1 MADINE
7 TNRCRDAIYSEEV
20 ADYIIEN
27 TASLSNIDNSQNL
40 ICTQEI
46 TGKFQMVY
54 IPITQP
60 ITTRVI
66 TNSYRNLPKL
76 YGLMDT
82 ASLED
87 MGVYRLRRLP
97 YLELYGGGTLVGVI
111 DTGIDYTNPLFL
123 NTDNTSRIAAL
134 WDQSVR
140 QGPAP
145 SGLSYG
151 TEYLKEDLNRALAS
165 ENPLEV
171 VPSTDEDG
179 HGTYISA
186 VIGGNIDEKNDFSGV
201 APRAEFVVVKL
212 KPAKQYLRDFY
223 KVPNGP
229 IAYQDNDIMLGVE
242 YLRRKAIELGRPIA
256 ICIGLGTSSG
266 DHDGDANISNYLN
279 SIANQTGVCICTAAG
294 NEGNTGHHNS
304 GNVDIGEYK
313 DIELKAGEKQTGL
326 TLELWSITPTF
337 FSVAIISP
345 SGEVAERIPARQGTD
360 AEVTFVLEP
369 TTIHVTY
376 ALSDTATGNELIFI
390 QFDNLSPGIWKL
402 RVYNDSNIGTRYNMW
417 LPISQF
423 VDQDT
428 FFLEPDPFTTLVET
442 GTTSRVIST
451 AAYDNKG
458 NSIYI
463 ASSRGYTLS
472 NQIKPD
478 LAAPGVNIYGP
489 VSRLAFGEKSGS
501 SIAAA
506 NATGVAALFLQ
517 WGIVENKRP
526 VMNTS
531 EIKSLFISGADRRAR
546 EYPNQEWGYG
556 ELNAYNA
563 FEGARKSI

>member
-1 MADINE
+1 MADVND

-20 ADYIIEN
+20 ADYIVEN
-27 TASLSNIDNSQNL
+27 LANISNLENSQNF
-40 ICTQEI
+40 ICTQGI
-46 TGKFQMVY
+46 TGKFDMVY
-54 IPITQP
+54 IPITEP
-60 ITTRVI
+60 ITTQII
-66 TNSYRNLPKL
+66 TNAYRNLPKL

-97 YLELYGGGTLVGVI
+97 YLELYGTGTLIGVI
-111 DTGIDYTNPLFL
+111 DTGIDYTNPLFI
-123 NTDNTSRIAAL
+123 NTDNTSRIAAI
-134 WDQSVR
+134 WDQTVR
-140 QGPAP
+140 EGPAP
-145 SGLSYG
+145 SDLSYG
-151 TEYLKEDLNRALAS
+151 TEYLKADLNRALAS
-165 ENPLEV
+165 ETPLEV
-171 VPSTDEDG
+171 VPSIDEDG

-186 VIGGNIDEKNDFSGV
+186 IIGGNIDEKNDFSGV

-212 KPAKQYLRDFY
+212 KPAKQYLREFY
-223 KVPNGP
+223 KVSDGP

-242 YLRRKAIELGRPIA
+242 YLRRKALELGRPIS
-256 ICIGLGTSSG
+256 ICLGLGTSSG
-266 DHDGDANISNYLN
+266 DHDGDSNISNYLN
-279 SIANQTGVCICTAAG
+279 SISNQTGVCISTAAG

-304 GNVDIGEYK
+304 GNVDIGAYK
-313 DIELKAGEKQTGL
+313 DIELKAGDKQKGL

-337 FSVAIISP
+337 FSVALISP
-345 SGEVAERIPARQGTD
+345 SGEIAERVPARQGID

-390 QFDNLSPGIWKL
+390 QFDNLSPGIWKI
-402 RVYNDSNIGTRYNMW
+402 RVYNDSNIGTRYDMW

-423 VDQDT
+423 VDTDT

-442 GTTSRVIST
+442 GTTARVLSVG
-451 AAYDNKG
+451 AYDNKG

-478 LAAPGVNIYGP
+478 LAAPGVNIFGP
-489 VSRLAFGEKSGS
+489 VSKIAFGEKSGS

-506 NATGVAALFLQ
+506 NAAGIGSLFLQ
-517 WGIVENKRP
+517 WGIVEKKRP

-531 EIKSLFISGADRRAR
+531 EIKSLLISGADRRAR

-556 ELNAYNA
+556 ALNAYNA